1 MSLAQGS
8 WLTVVVVCVIA
19 AILLVVAGYTG
30 YSVVVGAV
38 GLSAAV
44 NLA

>member
-1 MSLAQGS
+1 VSLAKGS
-8 WLTVVVVCVIA
+8 WLTVVIICAIA
-19 AILLVVAGYTG
+19 SALLVVDGYTG
-30 YSVVVGAV
+30 YSIVVGAV